1 MALTRYDT
9 APISSI
15 NSDPQTGFLYAKNV
29 PIARTGVFPYLKADG
44 AVSWEAKL
52 PTELLADS
60 TVESANG
67 KPVTNDHPDELVVT
81 KDNAGKYMKG
91 FTMSNAHTDGDTIRV
106 DMTITDSDLIKAI
119 QGGKQE
125 LSIGFKTDVEPVSG
139 EYDGMH
145 YDSVQKSIE
154 INHVAVVKRG
164 RAGHNIRITGD
175 SAAMVEDYVPQTGEK
190 GPEMPNYTKVYLGDS
205 SVTVLDADAEKVTK
219 ANQDL
224 QSAKSASADKDKQI
238 ADLKKQVADLEA
250 QNADL
255 KNGKEDADKAKAEAD
270 SANKTIAELQDKLK
284 SFEGDAFDKK
294 VAERLELIE
303 AVKPYLGDSY
313 DFSGKTERDI
323 KLESIKADDADFDA
337 EGKSDTYINAY
348 FDAMRAHHKSTNVG
362 YAGNVHHDS
371 ADGKQAS
378 SALARRNER
387 FAGLYAKYNNN
398 N

>member
-15 NSDPQTGFLYAKNV
+15 HSDPQTGFLYAKNV
-29 PIARTGVFPYLKADG
+29 PIARTGVFPYLKSDG

-67 KPVTNDHPDELVVT
+67 KPVTNDHPDELVT
-81 KDNAGKYMKG
+81 KDNAKEYMKG
-91 FTMSNAHTDGDTIRV
+91 VTMSNAHTDGDTIRV
-106 DMTITDSDLIKAI
+106 DMAITDSDLIKAI

-145 YDSVQKSIE
+145 YDSIQKSIE

-175 SAAMVEDYVPQTGEK
+175 SAAMVEDYVPQAGKK
-190 GPEMPNYTKVYLGDS
+190 GPEMADYTKVYLGDS
-205 SVTVLDADAEKVTK
+205 SVTVLDSDAEKVTK

-224 QSAKSASADKDKQI
+224 QSAKGASADKDKQI
-238 ADLKKQVADLEA
+238 ADLEAKIADL
-250 QNADL
+250 QGN
-255 KNGKEDADKAKAEAD
+255 KEDADKAKAEAD
-270 SANKTIAELQDKLK
+270 SANKTIAALQEKLK

-323 KLESIKADDADFDA
+323 KLDSIKADDADFDA

-362 YAGNVHHDS
+362 YAGNVVHDT
-371 ADGKQAS
+371 AGAKQEN
-378 SALARRNER
+378 SALAKRNAR
-387 FAGLYAKYNNN
+387 FAGLYAKYNSNN
-398 N
+398 

>member
-1 MALTRYDT
+1 MTLTRYDA

-15 NSDPQTGFLYAKNV
+15 HLDPQTGFLYAKNV
-29 PIARTGVFPYLKADG
+29 PIARTGVFPYLKSDG

-60 TVESANG
+60 TIESANG
-67 KPVTNDHPDELVVT
+67 KPVTNDHPDELVT
-81 KDNAGKYMKG
+81 KDNAEKYMKG
-91 FTMSNAHTDGDTIRV
+91 VTMSNAHTDGGTIRV
-106 DMTITDSDLIKAI
+106 DMAITDSNLINAI

-125 LSIGFKTDVEPVSG
+125 LSIGFQTDVEPVSG

-145 YDSVQKSIE
+145 YDSIQKSIE
-154 INHVAVVKRG
+154 INHVAVVNRG

-175 SAAMVEDYVPQTGEK
+175 SAAMVEDYVPQAGKK
-190 GPEMPNYTKVYLGDS
+190 GPEMADYTKVYLGDS
-205 SVTVLDADAEKVTK
+205 SVTVLDSDAEKVTK

-224 QSAKSASADKDKQI
+224 QSATNANANKGKQI
-238 ADLKKQVADLEA
+238 ADLKKQI
-250 QNADL
+250 ADL
-255 KNGKEDADKAKAEAD
+255 KAQLADLQSGKEDADKAKAEAD

-323 KLESIKADDADFDA
+323 KLDSIKADDADFDA
-337 EGKSDTYINAY
+337 EGKSDTYIDAY
-348 FDAMRAHHKSTNVG
+348 FDAMRSHHRSTNVG
-362 YAGNVHHDS
+362 YAGTVFSDS
-371 ADGKQAS
+371 AGAKQAS
-378 SALARRNER
+378 SALARRNAR
-387 FAGLYAKYNNN
+387 YAGLYAKYNKN
-398 N
+398 

>member
-15 NSDPQTGFLYAKNV
+15 HSDPQTGFLYAKNV
-29 PIARTGVFPYLKADG
+29 PIARTGVFPYLKSDG

-67 KPVTNDHPDELVVT
+67 KPVTNDHPDELVT

-91 FTMSNAHTDGDTIRV
+91 VTMSNAHTDGDTIRV
-106 DMTITDSDLIKAI
+106 DMAITDGDLIKAI

-125 LSIGFKTDVEPVSG
+125 LSIGFRTDVEPVSG

-145 YDSVQKSIE
+145 YDSIQKSIE

-175 SAAMVEDYVPQTGEK
+175 SAAMVEDYVPQTGKK
-190 GPEMPNYTKVYLGDS
+190 GPEMADYTKVYLGDS

-224 QSAKSASADKDKQI
+224 QSAKGASADKDKQI
-238 ADLKKQVADLEA
+238 ADLKKQIADLEA
-250 QNADL
+250 KLADL
-255 KNGKEDADKAKAEAD
+255 QGNKEDADKAKAEAD
-270 SANKTIAELQDKLK
+270 SASKTIAALQEKLK

-323 KLESIKADDADFDA
+323 KLDSIKADDADFDA

-362 YAGNVHHDS
+362 YAGNVVHDT
-371 ADGKQAS
+371 AGAKQEN
-378 SALARRNER
+378 SALAKRNAR
-387 FAGLYAKYNNN
+387 FAGLYAKYNSNN
-398 N
+398 

>member
-1 MALTRYDT
+1 MTLTRYDA

-15 NSDPQTGFLYAKNV
+15 HSDPQTGFLYAKNV
-29 PIARTGVFPYLKADG
+29 PIARTGVFPYLKSDG

-52 PTELLADS
+52 PAELLADQ

-67 KPVTNDHPDELVVT
+67 KPVTNDHPSELVT

-91 FTMSNAHTDGDTIRV
+91 ITMSNAHTDGDTIRV
-106 DMTITDSDLIKAI
+106 DMEITDSDLIKAI

-125 LSIGFKTDVEPVSG
+125 LSIGFSTDVEPVSG
-139 EYDGMH
+139 EFGGMH

-175 SAAMVEDYVPQTGEK
+175 SAAMVEDYVPRAGKK
-190 GPEMPNYTKVYLGDS
+190 GPEMADYTKVYLGDS

-224 QSAKSASADKDKQI
+224 QSATNANADKDKQI
-238 ADLKKQVADLEA
+238 ADLKKQITDLEA
-250 QNADL
+250 QLADL

-270 SANKTIAELQDKLK
+270 SASKTIATLQEKLK

-303 AVKPYLGDSY
+303 SVKPYLGDSY
-313 DFSGKTERDI
+313 DFSGKNERDI
-323 KLESIKADDADFDA
+323 KLDSIKADDADFDA

-362 YAGNVHHDS
+362 YAGTVVSDS
-371 ADGKQAS
+371 ASVKQEN
-378 SALARRNER
+378 SALAKRNAR
-387 FAGLYAKYNNN
+387 FAGLYAKYNKQ
-398 N
+398 

>member
-15 NSDPQTGFLYAKNV
+15 HSDPQTGFLYAENV
-29 PIARTGVFPYLKADG
+29 PIARTGVFPYLKSDG
-44 AVSWEAKL
+44 AVTWEAKL

-67 KPVTNDHPDELVVT
+67 KPVTNDHPDELVT

-91 FTMSNAHTDGDTIRV
+91 VTMSNAHTDGNTIRV
-106 DMTITDSDLIKAI
+106 DMAITDSDLIKAI

-125 LSIGFKTDVEPVSG
+125 LSIGFRTDVEPVSG
-139 EYDGMH
+139 EFDGMH

-164 RAGHNIRITGD
+164 RAGHSIRITGD
-175 SAAMVEDYVPQTGEK
+175 SAAMVEDYVPQTGKK
-190 GPEMPNYTKVYLGDS
+190 GPEMADYTKVYLGDS
-205 SVTVLDADAEKVTK
+205 SVTVLDTDAEKVTK

-224 QSAKSASADKDKQI
+224 QSATSANADKDKQI
-238 ADLKKQVADLEA
+238 ADLKKQVTDLEA

-270 SANKTIAELQDKLK
+270 SANKTIAALQEKLK

-371 ADGKQAS
+371 ADGKQAN

-387 FAGLYAKYNNN
+387 FAGLYAKYNSDN
-398 N
+398 

>member
-1 MALTRYDT
+1 MTLTRYDT

-15 NSDPQTGFLYAKNV
+15 HSDPQTGFLYAKNV

-67 KPVTNDHPDELVVT
+67 KPVTNDHPDELVT
-81 KDNAGKYMKG
+81 KDNAGEYMKG
-91 FTMSNAHTDGDTIRV
+91 VTMSNAHTDGDTIRV
-106 DMTITDSDLIKAI
+106 DMAITDGDLIKAI

-125 LSIGFKTDVEPVSG
+125 LSIGFRTDVEPVSG

-145 YDSVQKSIE
+145 YDSIQKSIE

-175 SAAMVEDYVPQTGEK
+175 SAAMVEDYVPQTGKK
-190 GPEMPNYTKVYLGDS
+190 GPEMADYTKVYLGDS

-224 QSAKSASADKDKQI
+224 QSAKGASADKGKQI
-238 ADLKKQVADLEA
+238 ADLKKRITDLEA

-313 DFSGKTERDI
+313 DFSGKSERDI
-323 KLESIKADDADFDA
+323 KLDSIKADDADFDA

-348 FDAMRAHHKSTNVG
+348 FDAMCAHHKSTNVG
-362 YAGNVHHDS
+362 YAGNVHNDS
-371 ADGKQAS
+371 ADGKQAN

-387 FAGLYAKYNNN
+387 FAGLYAKYNKN
-398 N
+398 

>member
-15 NSDPQTGFLYAKNV
+15 HSDPQTGFLYAKNV
-29 PIARTGVFPYLKADG
+29 PIARTGVFPYLKSDG

-67 KPVTNDHPDELVVT
+67 KPVTNDHPDELVT

-106 DMTITDSDLIKAI
+106 DMEITDSDLIKAI

-125 LSIGFKTDVEPVSG
+125 LSIGFQTDVEPVSG

-154 INHVAVVKRG
+154 INHVAVVERG

-175 SAAMVEDYVPQTGEK
+175 SAAMVEDYVPQTGKK
-190 GPEMPNYTKVYLGDS
+190 GPEMADYTKVYLGDS
-205 SVTVLDADAEKVTK
+205 SVTVLDSDAEKVTK

-224 QSAKSASADKDKQI
+224 QSAKGANADKDKQI
-238 ADLKKQVADLEA
+238 ADLKKQIADLEA
-250 QNADL
+250 KLADL
-255 KNGKEDADKAKAEAD
+255 QGNKEDADKAKAEAD
-270 SANKTIAELQDKLK
+270 SADKTIAALQEKLK

-313 DFSGKTERDI
+313 DFSGKSERDI
-323 KLESIKADDADFDA
+323 KLDSIKADDADFDA

-362 YAGNVHHDS
+362 YAGNVVHDT
-371 ADGKQAS
+371 AGAKQEN
-378 SALARRNER
+378 SALAKRNAR
-387 FAGLYAKYNNN
+387 FAGLYAKYNSNN
-398 N
+398 

>member
-15 NSDPQTGFLYAKNV
+15 QSDLQTGFLYAKNV

-44 AVSWEAKL
+44 TVNWEAKL

-67 KPVTNDHPDELVVT
+67 KPVTNDHPGELVT

-91 FTMSNAHTDGDTIRV
+91 VTMSNAHTDGNTIRV
-106 DMTITDSDLIKAI
+106 DMEITDSDLIKAI

-125 LSIGFKTDVEPVSG
+125 LSIGFRTDVEPVSG

-145 YDSVQKSIE
+145 YDSIQTSIK

-164 RAGHNIRITGD
+164 RAGHSVRITGD
-175 SAAMVEDYVPQTGEK
+175 SAAMVEDYVPQAGKK
-190 GPEMPNYTKVYLGDS
+190 GPKMADYTKVYLGDS

-224 QSAKSASADKDKQI
+224 QSATSANADKDKQI
-238 ADLKKQVADLEA
+238 SDLKKQI
-250 QNADL
+250 ADL

-270 SANKTIAELQDKLK
+270 SANKTIVALQEKLK

-313 DFSGKTERDI
+313 DFNGKSERDI

-371 ADGKQAS
+371 ADGKQAN

-387 FAGLYAKYNNN
+387 FAGLYAKYNKN
-398 N
+398 

>member
-1 MALTRYDT
+1 MTLTRYDT

-15 NSDPQTGFLYAKNV
+15 HSDPQTGFLYAKNV

-67 KPVTNDHPDELVVT
+67 KPVTNDHPDELVT

-91 FTMSNAHTDGDTIRV
+91 VTMSNAHTDGDTIRV
-106 DMTITDSDLIKAI
+106 DMAITDGDLIKAI

-125 LSIGFKTDVEPVSG
+125 LSIGFRTDVEPVSG
-139 EYDGMH
+139 EFDGMH
-145 YDSVQKSIE
+145 YDSIQKSIE

-175 SAAMVEDYVPQTGEK
+175 SAAMVVDYVPQTGKK
-190 GPEMPNYTKVYLGDS
+190 GPEMADYTKVYLGDS

-238 ADLKKQVADLEA
+238 ADLKKQIADLEA

-270 SANKTIAELQDKLK
+270 SANKTIAALQEKLK
-284 SFEGDAFDKK
+284 SFEGDALDER
-294 VAERLELIE
+294 VAERLELID

-313 DFSGKTERDI
+313 DFSGKSERDI
-323 KLESIKADDADFDA
+323 KLDSIKAYDADSDA

-348 FDAMRAHHKSTNVG
+348 FDAMCAHHKSTNVG

-371 ADGKQAS
+371 ADGKQAN

-387 FAGLYAKYNNN
+387 FAGLYAKYNSNN
-398 N
+398 

>member
-1 MALTRYDT
+1 MTLTRYDT

-15 NSDPQTGFLYAKNV
+15 HSDPQTGFLYAKNV

-67 KPVTNDHPDELVVT
+67 KPVTNDHPDELVT

-91 FTMSNAHTDGDTIRV
+91 VTMSNAHTEGDTIRV
-106 DMTITDSDLIKAI
+106 DMAITDSDLIKAI

-125 LSIGFKTDVEPVSG
+125 LSIGFRTDVEPVSG

-145 YDSVQKSIE
+145 YDSIQKSIE

-175 SAAMVEDYVPQTGEK
+175 SAAMVEDYVPQTGKK
-190 GPEMPNYTKVYLGDS
+190 GPEMADYTKVYLGDS
-205 SVTVLDADAEKVTK
+205 SVTVLDSDVEKVTK

-238 ADLKKQVADLEA
+238 ADLKKQVADLKA
-250 QNADL
+250 QLADL
-255 KNGKEDADKAKAEAD
+255 KSGKEDADKAKAEAD
-270 SANKTIAELQDKLK
+270 SANKTIAALQEKLK

-323 KLESIKADDADFDA
+323 KLDSIKADDADFDA

-362 YAGNVHHDS
+362 YAGNVVHDT
-371 ADGKQAS
+371 AGAKQAN
-378 SALARRNER
+378 SALAKRDARY
-387 FAGLYAKYNNN
+387 AGLYAKYNKN
-398 N
+398 

>member
-1 MALTRYDT
+1 MTLTRYDT

-15 NSDPQTGFLYAKNV
+15 QSDPQTGFLYAKNV
-29 PIARTGVFPYLKADG
+29 PIARTGVFPYLKSDG

-52 PTELLADS
+52 PSELLADS

-67 KPVTNDHPDELVVT
+67 KPVTNDHPDELVT

-91 FTMSNAHTDGDTIRV
+91 VTMSNANTDGDTIRV

-125 LSIGFKTDVEPVSG
+125 LSIGFRTDVEPVSG

-145 YDSVQKSIE
+145 YDSIQKSIE
-154 INHVAVVKRG
+154 INHVAVVDRG

-175 SAAMVEDYVPQTGEK
+175 SAAMVEDYVPQTGKK
-190 GPEMPNYTKVYLGDS
+190 GPEMADYTKVYLGDS

-224 QSAKSASADKDKQI
+224 QSATSANADKGKQI
-238 ADLKKQVADLEA
+238 ADLKKQIADLEA
-250 QNADL
+250 QLADL
-255 KNGKEDADKAKAEAD
+255 QSDKEDAEKAKAEAD
-270 SANKTIAELQDKLK
+270 SANKAIAELQEKLK

-323 KLESIKADDADFDA
+323 KLDSIKADDAGFDA
-337 EGKSDTYINAY
+337 EGKSDTYIDAY
-348 FDAMRAHHKSTNVG
+348 FDAMRSRHRSTNVG
-362 YAGNVHHDS
+362 YAGNVLHDS
-371 ADGKQAS
+371 ASAKRANN
-378 SALARRNER
+378 ALAKRDARY
-387 FAGLYAKYNNN
+387 AGLYAKYNKN
-398 N
+398 